1 MLVTKEFWSGRRVF
15 ITGQTGFKG
24 AWLAFWLAE
33 LGAEVFGLALPC
45 RPTQRRTCTAS

>member
-33 LGAEVFGLALPC
+33 LGAEVF
-45 RPTQRRTCTAS
+45 RRCPAAQHNAEIA